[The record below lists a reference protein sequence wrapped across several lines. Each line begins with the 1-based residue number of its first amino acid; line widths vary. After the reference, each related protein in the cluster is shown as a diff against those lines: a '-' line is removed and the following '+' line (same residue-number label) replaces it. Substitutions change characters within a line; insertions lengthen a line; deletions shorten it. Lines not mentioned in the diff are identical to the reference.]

1 MKVPWPEG
9 VVVRYHEPLSR
20 HTALRTGGPCDAFVV
35 VHAPE
40 ALAESLALCR
50 ERGWAWTLLGAG
62 TRTVVRDGGL
72 AGAAI
77 RLGQGF
83 STLVRD
89 GLCWDVGAALPV
101 GALVAVVAAAGHA
114 GLEDLSGTPGC
125 LGAALALDDGPGRGW
140 AGVLETVRYLRRGRM
155 VEGTLPEAL
164 VGRRPVV
171 LGARFRLAEGD
182 PEVIQAQVRK
192 RLAASRAWSWY
203 EPPVRAQV
211 RAAIQHSS
219 LAGVRLRHVLIPVAA
234 PETLVNL
241 GGGTAADLALLERSV
256 LDRVKRQ
263 RGIDL
268 KPRVRWAGRH
278 RPEGND
284 G

>member
-1 MKVPWPEG
+1 
-9 VVVRYHEPLSR
+9 VVVRYDEPLSR
-20 HTALRTGGPCDAFVV
+20 HTALRTGGPCEAFVV

-50 ERGWAWTLLGAG
+50 EQGWGWTLLGAG

-72 AGAAI
+72 AGAVV
-77 RLGQGF
+77 RLGEGF
-83 STLVRD
+83 ATLSRD
-89 GLCWDVGAALPV
+89 GCCWDAGAALPIA
-101 GALVAVVAAAGHA
+101 ALVAATAAAGHA
-114 GLEDLSGTPGC
+114 GLEDLSGDPGS
-125 LGAALALDDGPGRGW
+125 LGAALALDDGPDRGW
-140 AGVLETVRYLRRGRM
+140 AGVLEAVRYLRRGRM
-155 VEGTLPEAL
+155 HEGTLPEAR

-182 PEVIQAQVRK
+182 PEVIRARIRK
-192 RLAASRAWSWY
+192 RLVASRAWSWF
-203 EPPVRAQV
+203 EPPRRAKV
-211 RAAIQHSS
+211 RAAIRRAS
-219 LAGVRLRHVLIPVAA
+219 LAGVRLRQVLIPVAA
-234 PETLVNL
+234 PETMVNL

-268 KPRVRWAGRH
+268 KRRVRWAGRH
-278 RPEGND
+278 RPGGSD